1 MPYFDRHNGRAIAGK
16 LCEIKSCI
24 LHVVVVV
31 GVKCTVATMCTERYG
46 SAVTLRREEK
56 SIKEQSKVE

>member
-1 MPYFDRHNGRAIAGK
+1 MSYFDRHNGRAIAGK

-31 GVKCTVATMCTERYG
+31 GAMCTVTTMCTERYG

-56 SIKEQSKVE
+56 SKVE

>member
-1 MPYFDRHNGRAIAGK
+1 MSYFDRHNGRAIAGK

-24 LHVVVVV
+24 LHVVVVVVV

-56 SIKEQSKVE
+56 SRVK